1 MQVLSIHS
9 SSSSQKTAL
18 WKSKATHPITGTL
31 MAAQAHGL
39 FYDGRV
45 GREKEELYKYRI
57 VKRDEASKCWKST
70 QAQTCKAFI
79 SPIIIETKQL
89 ELDMSISMSFLNIY
103 TKLLA
108 T

>member
-45 GREKEELYKYRI
+45 GGEKEELYKYRI

-70 QAQTCKAFI
+70 QGSNMQGLHFPHYHWDEAAGVRHVYLHVI
-79 SPIIIETKQL
+79 P
-89 ELDMSISMSFLNIY
+89 
-103 TKLLA
+103 
-108 T
+108 